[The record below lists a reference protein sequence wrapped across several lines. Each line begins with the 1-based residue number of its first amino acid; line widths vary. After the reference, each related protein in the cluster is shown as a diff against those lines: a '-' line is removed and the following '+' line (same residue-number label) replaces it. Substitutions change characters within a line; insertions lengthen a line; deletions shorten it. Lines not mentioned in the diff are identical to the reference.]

1 VAERNSIEQAKA
13 SLRHELAVLEERT
26 VKVRQALRS
35 LEELGAPSSNG
46 GGKALPAGAPSKRLH
61 GVTMIKGAALV
72 LKDAHQPLH
81 VSEIME
87 RMVSGGY
94 KPENPKSFRLSLVGS
109 LDRGSRPGL
118 PGWFYKPAPA
128 TYGLRELQA
137 ASAEATPKGH
147 E

>member
-1 VAERNSIEQAKA
+1 MAERDSIEQAKV

-26 VKVRQALRS
+26 AKIRQALRS
-35 LEELGAPSSNG
+35 LEELGTPSSNG
-46 GGKALPAGAPSKRLH
+46 HGKALPAGTQSKRLH
-61 GVTMIKGAALV
+61 GVTMIKGAAMV
-72 LKDAHQPLH
+72 LKEAHQPLH

-87 RMVSGGY
+87 RMQLGGY

-109 LDRGSRPGL
+109 LDRGSRPDL

-137 ASAEATPKGH
+137 ASAETTPKGH